1 MATMTEMQ
9 KKLQAKLKELFQL
22 DQPDLDFGF
31 YRVMHAKRK
40 EISEFLD
47 EKLPKIIEASF
58 ADIGNS
64 KLKADLDTAKNALLA
79 ALGQM
84 AFAADGSINPAFAAT
99 PLAVQY
105 LAAKKA
111 FDEGTASAGAATDI
125 YDHLYHFF
133 ERYYDK
139 GDFVSL
145 RYLTRET
152 DRKAK
157 PYAIPYAGEEVM
169 LHWANADQYYI
180 KTSEN
185 FSSYTFDLSEAP
197 EFKKMDEI
205 ERMALNLPNRPMR
218 VHFKIV
224 EAEEGEHGNVKPGA
238 DRFFIIHKE
247 KAFDIPDAQDA
258 ELTVYF
264 EYRVDPEKEGTTGK
278 WQTKRCKEAAEFTLN
293 WLTDF
298 AGSLPDEYATHPIN
312 AYIRMLSTACP
323 TEKNPTRNVLERYI
337 ERFTARNTEDYFIH
351 KDLGGFLRRELD
363 FYIKNDLMILDDV
376 EAATPEAVAKWLVK
390 LQVFRKIADEII
402 TFLAQLEDFQK
413 KLWLKKKF
421 VVQCDYCI
429 TMDQVPD
436 DMKAEVLANAAQQ
449 AEWKKHETADDPKE
463 TSQTAIDA
471 RMVDT
476 KFFDESFKARL
487 LSAIPDLDA
496 RCDGL
501 LIHSENFGAL
511 NLFQERFREQV
522 KCIYIDPPYN
532 TGSDGFA
539 YKDSYKDSSWLTM
552 MADRMASAKTVMSD
566 TSSIYVNV
574 NDIEDYNLRAL
585 MNHIFGYENYVT
597 TVVTK
602 CSTASSFRT
611 VNPGPVDISDRIL
624 FFAKD
629 KMRLSFIPQ
638 PVVKNPDLS
647 HFSRYVV
654 NRNAPPSDWK
664 FESIKLRVLKN
675 MGISCETTR
684 EGMKIAE
691 KKLGAAAE
699 AIITAQCMAFAV
711 EHADS
716 VFETKTFQKPST
728 WVQDW
733 ITKSEKEADK
743 IFAIERPDGGE
754 PIVMIGGRQFY
765 FLSKNIRIINGKRV
779 VTEPASTL
787 WTDIDTN
794 NLRHEGAVSFANG
807 KKPLKLLSR
816 FIGMSDDSEG
826 KFILDY
832 FAGSGTTAHAVIDLN
847 RQDKANGID
856 AKRKYILV
864 EMGDHFDTVL
874 KPRIEKVV
882 YSPEWK
888 DGKPKTLDKGISHCF
903 KYMRL
908 ESYEDT
914 LNNLV
919 VDDEKGKAYA
929 GIGDY
934 FFRYMLDVETKG
946 SPSLLNVAQ
955 FANPFNYKL
964 FVKKPGSEEREER
977 TVDLI
982 ETFNYLVGL
991 RVQHV
996 AEPQTFAAEFER
1008 KPDPELPEDAHTKL
1022 TVKELRA
1029 AEAGDGTVW
1038 KFQMVEGWMPKN
1050 RATPDDGAK
1059 ERVLVVW
1066 RTLTGDIE
1074 KDNAVLNSYLQA
1086 AASAQLGG
1094 GCDVIYVNGSNNVPL
1109 LQKGG
1114 DSWNVRLIEEDFLAR
1129 MWEGV

>member
-9 KKLQAKLKELFQL
+9 KKLQSKLKELFQL

-111 FDEGTASAGAATDI
+111 FDEGTASARAATDI

-197 EFKKMDEI
+197 EFKKMDEM

-264 EYRVDPEKEGTTGK
+264 EYRADPEKEGTTGK
-278 WQTKRCKEAAEFTLN
+278 WQAKRCKEAAEFTLN
-293 WLTDF
+293 WLADF
-298 AGSLPDEYATHPIN
+298 AGSLPDEYATHPVN

-337 ERFTARNTEDYFIH
+337 ERFAARNTEDYFIH

-376 EAATPEAVAKWLVK
+376 TAATPEAVAKWLVK
-390 LQVFRKIADEII
+390 LQVFRKIAEEII
-402 TFLAQLEDFQK
+402 TFLAQLEEFQK

-429 TMDQVPD
+429 TMDQIPD
-436 DMKAEVLANAAQQ
+436 DMKAEVLANVVQQ
-449 AEWKKHETADDPKE
+449 AEWKKYETAVDPKE

-487 LSAIPDLDA
+487 LASIPDLDEK
-496 RCDGL
+496 CDGL
-501 LIHSENFGAL
+501 LVHSENFGAL
-511 NLFQERFREQV
+511 NLLQERFREQI

-532 TGSDGFA
+532 TGDDGFM
-539 YKDSYKDSSWLTM
+539 YKDSYLHASWLAM
-552 MADRMASAKTVMSD
+552 MHDRVLSSRALLKNDSTLW
-566 TSSIYVNV
+566 SSIDCNEIQNEKLLCESIFGAENFEGIVSWRRRHNQP
-574 NDIEDYNLRAL
+574 NDKTKLIGLVSEYILVYSKSATDLRASGVGKIDL
-585 MNHIFGYENYVT
+585 TG
-597 TVVTK
+597 
-602 CSTASSFRT
+602 SF
-611 VNPGPVDISDRIL
+611 S
-624 FFAKD
+624 
-629 KMRLSFIPQ
+629 
-638 PVVKNPDLS
+638 NPDNDPNGDWAS
-647 HFSRYVV
+647 KPWKVGSDQSGSRYV
-654 NRNAPPSDWK
+654 
-664 FESIKLRVLKN
+664 
-675 MGISCETTR
+675 
-684 EGMKIAE
+684 
-691 KKLGAAAE
+691 
-699 AIITAQCMAFAV
+699 ITA
-711 EHADS
+711 
-716 VFETKTFQKPST
+716 
-728 WVQDW
+728 
-733 ITKSEKEADK
+733 
-743 IFAIERPDGGE
+743 PDGTVYDEEWMGDE
-754 PIVMIGGRQFY
+754 NTYQRLLSAGRIYFPKKGKSRMGPPRKKYYRSERLEEGQCAVNWWPCDQFGHNQGGNDMLTSLF
-765 FLSKNIRIINGKRV
+765 
-779 VTEPASTL
+779 
-787 WTDIDTN
+787 
-794 NLRHEGAVSFANG
+794 G
-807 KKPLKLLSR
+807 KKNLFSNPKPIELIR
-816 FIGMSDDSEG
+816 AIGQLGNIDDAL
-826 KFILDY
+826 ILDY
-832 FAGSGTTAHAVIDLN
+832 FAGSGTTAHAVITLN
-847 RQDKANGID
+847 RDDNS
-856 AKRKYILV
+856 KRKYILV

-929 GIGDY
+929 SIGDY
-934 FFRYMLDVETKG
+934 FFKYMLDVETNG
-946 SPSLLNVAQ
+946 SPSLLNVAL
-955 FANPFNYKL
+955 FADPFNYKL
-964 FVKKPGSEEREER
+964 VVKKPGSEEREER

-982 ETFNYLVGL
+982 ETFNYLIGL

-1074 KDNAVLNSYLQA
+1074 KDNAVLNAYLQA
-1086 AASAQLGG
+1086 AASAQLGR

-1109 LQKGG
+1109 LQKDG

>member
-9 KKLQAKLKELFQL
+9 KKLQLKLKELFQL

-64 KLKADLDTAKNALLA
+64 KLKADFDTAKNALLA

-84 AFAADGSINPAFAAT
+84 AFAVDGSINPAFAAT

-111 FDEGTASAGAATDI
+111 FDEGTASASAATDI

-145 RYLTRET
+145 RYLTRDT

-197 EFKKMDEI
+197 EFKKMDEM

-247 KAFDIPDAQDA
+247 KAFDLPDAQDA

-264 EYRVDPEKEGTTGK
+264 EYRADPEKEGTTGK
-278 WQTKRCKEAAEFTLN
+278 WQAKRCKEAAEFTLN
-293 WLTDF
+293 WLTDC

-337 ERFTARNTEDYFIH
+337 ERFAARNTEDYFIH

-429 TMDQVPD
+429 TMDLVPD

-487 LSAIPDLDA
+487 LAAIPDLDA

-511 NLFQERFREQV
+511 KLLQERFREQV

-532 TGSDGFA
+532 TGSDNAFL
-539 YKDSYKDSSWLTM
+539 YKDSYQHSSWLSCIEGCMSVSRAVMQKISGILVSTDDGEYAKLCLLM
-552 MADRMASAKTVMSD
+552 GKVFGESNFVADIIWNSRKSVSSD
-566 TSSIYVNV
+566 
-574 NDIEDYNLRAL
+574 AL
-585 MNHIFGYENYVT
+585 LSGAINHT
-597 TVVTK
+597 T
-602 CSTASSFRT
+602 
-611 VNPGPVDISDRIL
+611 

-629 KMRLSFIPQ
+629 RVELDTIKKQFRLPENGDGFA
-638 PVVKNPDLS
+638 NPDNDPRGPWKLDPLDAPGIRANSSYVITNPKTGEAFSPPVGRHWSCLEDEIPSLMAAGKILFGRTGKGKPGYKRFLS
-647 HFSRYVV
+647 
-654 NRNAPPSDWK
+654 
-664 FESIKLRVLKN
+664 
-675 MGISCETTR
+675 
-684 EGMKIAE
+684 
-691 KKLGAAAE
+691 E
-699 AIITAQCMAFAV
+699 AIMKGKTATTLWDDVKTTTEATNMLIDIFGEAV
-711 EHADS
+711 PRSAID
-716 VFETKTFQKPST
+716 QIKPKP
-728 WVQDW
+728 
-733 ITKSEKEADK
+733 IEL
-743 IFAIERPDGGE
+743 IERPLLLFRD
-754 PIVMIGGRQFY
+754 
-765 FLSKNIRIINGKRV
+765 NGC
-779 VTEPASTL
+779 
-787 WTDIDTN
+787 
-794 NLRHEGAVSFANG
+794 FA
-807 KKPLKLLSR
+807 
-816 FIGMSDDSEG
+816 
-826 KFILDY
+826 LDY

-847 RQDKANGID
+847 RQDGG
-856 AKRKYILV
+856 KRKYILV
-864 EMGDHFDTVL
+864 EMGDYFDTVL

-934 FFRYMLDVETKG
+934 FFKYMLDVETNG

-982 ETFNYLVGL
+982 ETFNYLIGL

-1074 KDNAVLNSYLQA
+1074 KDNAVLNAYLQA
-1086 AASAQLGG
+1086 VASAQLGG

>member
-9 KKLQAKLKELFQL
+9 QKLQAKLKELFQL
-22 DQPDLDFGF
+22 DLPDLDFGF

-40 EISEFLD
+40 EVSEFLD
-47 EKLPKIIEASF
+47 EKLPKIIETSF

-64 KLKADLDTAKNALLA
+64 KLKTDLDTAKNALLA
-79 ALGQM
+79 ALGPT
-84 AFAADGSINPAFAAT
+84 ALNADGSINPTFAAT

-197 EFKKMDEI
+197 EFKKKDEM

-218 VHFKIV
+218 VHFKIID
-224 EAEEGEHGNVKPGA
+224 AEEGEHGNVKPGA

-264 EYRVDPEKEGTTGK
+264 EYRADPEKEGTTGK
-278 WQTKRCKEAAEFTLN
+278 WQAKRCKEAAEFTLN
-293 WLTDF
+293 WLADF
-298 AGSLPDEYATHPIN
+298 AGSLADEYATHPIN

-376 EAATPEAVAKWLVK
+376 TAATPEAVAKWLVK
-390 LQVFRKIADEII
+390 LQVFRKIAEEII

-429 TMDQVPD
+429 TMDQIPD

-487 LSAIPDLDA
+487 LASIPDLDEK
-496 RCDGL
+496 CDGL
-501 LIHSENFGAL
+501 LVHSENFQGLKFLLA
-511 NLFQERFREQV
+511 RFNG
-522 KCIYIDPPYN
+522 CIGCEYADPPYN
-532 TGSDGFA
+532 SDA
-539 YKDSYKDSSWLTM
+539 SAILYKNGYKSSSWTSLM
-552 MADRMASAKTVMSD
+552 YDRLIEASALLAENGTCSLAIDDVQHKELSYIGNEVFGNYLGTFCVRANPSGRPMQSGYSVSHEYSLVFGKTPKAKIGRMLPTDEQKARFNQRDELGVF
-566 TSSIYVNV
+566 
-574 NDIEDYNLRAL
+574 EWRNLRREGS
-585 MNHIFGYENYVT
+585 N
-597 TVVTK
+597 
-602 CSTASSFRT
+602 
-611 VNPGPVDISDRIL
+611 SDRIARPML
-624 FFAKD
+624 YYP
-629 KMRLSFIPQ
+629 I
-638 PVVKNPDLS
+638 
-647 HFSRYVV
+647 Y
-654 NRNAPPSDWK
+654 
-664 FESIKLRVLKN
+664 IKLPNRIRVPKMDWDEAKRSWDVKEPCSDGEVSVWPNDDSGNEKTWRWEWKKVVECNDQLAIRKN
-675 MGISCETTR
+675 GSGDDYVYVKRRPHEDGVVAVSAWFDARYSATEHGTSVIKSLFNDKTIFDFPKSIYLVEDAVWV
-684 EGMKIAE
+684 GG
-691 KKLGAAAE
+691 GA
-699 AIITAQCMAFAV
+699 
-711 EHADS
+711 
-716 VFETKTFQKPST
+716 
-728 WVQDW
+728 
-733 ITKSEKEADK
+733 
-743 IFAIERPDGGE
+743 
-754 PIVMIGGRQFY
+754 
-765 FLSKNIRIINGKRV
+765 SKNTV
-779 VTEPASTL
+779 V
-787 WTDIDTN
+787 
-794 NLRHEGAVSFANG
+794 
-807 KKPLKLLSR
+807 
-816 FIGMSDDSEG
+816 
-826 KFILDY
+826 LDF

-847 RQDKANGID
+847 RQDGG
-856 AKRKYILV
+856 KRKYILI

-888 DGKPKTLDKGISHCF
+888 DGKPKTFDKGISHCF

-919 VDDEKGKAYA
+919 VDGEKGKAYA

-934 FFRYMLDVETKG
+934 FFKYMLDVETKG

-964 FVKKPGSEEREER
+964 SVKKPGSEEREER

-982 ETFNYLVGL
+982 ETFNYLIGL

-1074 KDNAVLNSYLQA
+1074 KDNAVLNAYLQG
-1086 AASAQLGG
+1086 AASAQLSG
-1094 GCDVIYVNGSNNVPL
+1094 GCDIVYVNGSNNVPL
-1109 LQKGG
+1109 LQKDG

>member
-1 MATMTEMQ
+1 MTEMQ
-9 KKLQAKLKELFQL
+9 KKLQSKLKELFQL

-31 YRVMHAKRK
+31 YRVMHAKRN
-40 EISEFLD
+40 EILEFLD

-58 ADIGNS
+58 AGTIDG
-64 KLKADLDTAKNALLA
+64 KLKANFDETKKDLLS
-79 ALGQM
+79 ALGET
-84 AFAADGSINPAFAAT
+84 ALISGGSVNPAFEAT
-99 PLAVQY
+99 PLAGRY
-105 LAAKKA
+105 LAAKKVY
-111 FDEGTASAGAATDI
+111 DEAVSNAGTAADI

-197 EFKKMDEI
+197 EFKKMDEM

-238 DRFFIIHKE
+238 DRFFIIHRE

-264 EYRVDPEKEGTTGK
+264 EYRADPEKEGTTGK
-278 WQTKRCKEAAEFTLN
+278 WQAKRCKEAAEFTLN

-298 AGSLPDEYATHPIN
+298 AGSLADEYATHPIN

-337 ERFTARNTEDYFIH
+337 ERFAARNTEDYFIH

-363 FYIKNDLMILDDV
+363 FYIKNDLMILDDM

-429 TMDQVPD
+429 TMDLVPD
-436 DMKAEVLANAAQQ
+436 DMKAEVLANAAQL
-449 AEWKKHETADDPKE
+449 AEWKKYEIDVDP
-463 TSQTAIDA
+463 TTVDMHALDV

-487 LSAIPDLDA
+487 LAVIPDLDA

-532 TGSDGFA
+532 TGSDGFI
-539 YKDSYKDSSWLTM
+539 YRDGYSHSSWLSM
-552 MADRMASAKTVMSD
+552 MENRLMAAKDAMPDDAVIFISIDDNEATNLRKLCDVVFGEENFI
-566 TSSIYVNV
+566 SSIACVNKPSGRSDDKYIATAHETILIYRKSESV
-574 NDIEDYNLRAL
+574 SFGGFEPEEHITARYTKRSADGRLYRDEDLRKRGSHDERIYRPNLFYPFFYNEKSGELTAGLIGDETPEGCVRILPMKTADIEGTWRWCRESAIENIDHLRA
-585 MNHIFGYENYVT
+585 GYMENKGQW
-597 TVVTK
+597 TVFEMQFLDERGTVK
-602 CSTASSFRT
+602 STSVWNQKDVNSERGTEAFKALGFNAENFQNPKPVGT
-611 VNPGPVDISDRIL
+611 VKRIL
-624 FFAKD
+624 T
-629 KMRLSFIPQ
+629 I
-638 PVVKNPDLS
+638 
-647 HFSRYVV
+647 
-654 NRNAPPSDWK
+654 
-664 FESIKLRVLKN
+664 
-675 MGISCETTR
+675 
-684 EGMKIAE
+684 
-691 KKLGAAAE
+691 GAN
-699 AIITAQCMAFAV
+699 
-711 EHADS
+711 DS
-716 VFETKTFQKPST
+716 SLV
-728 WVQDW
+728 
-733 ITKSEKEADK
+733 
-743 IFAIERPDGGE
+743 
-754 PIVMIGGRQFY
+754 
-765 FLSKNIRIINGKRV
+765 
-779 VTEPASTL
+779 
-787 WTDIDTN
+787 
-794 NLRHEGAVSFANG
+794 
-807 KKPLKLLSR
+807 
-816 FIGMSDDSEG
+816 
-826 KFILDY
+826 LDY
-832 FAGSGTTAHAVIDLN
+832 FAGSGTTAHAVIDQN
-847 RQDKANGID
+847 RQDGG
-856 AKRKYILV
+856 KRKYILV

-888 DGKPKTLDKGISHCF
+888 DGKPQSADKGISHCF

-919 VDDEKGKAYA
+919 VDGEKGKAYV

-934 FFRYMLDVETKG
+934 FFKYMLDVETKG

-964 FVKKPGSEEREER
+964 SVKKPGSEEREER

-982 ETFNYLVGL
+982 ETFNYLIGL

-1074 KDNAVLNSYLQA
+1074 KDNAVLNAYLQA

-1094 GCDVIYVNGSNNVPL
+1094 GCDIVYVNGSNNVPL
-1109 LQKGG
+1109 LQKDG

>member
-9 KKLQAKLKELFQL
+9 KKLQSKLKELFQL

-84 AFAADGSINPAFAAT
+84 AFAADGSINPTFAAT

-197 EFKKMDEI
+197 EFKKMDEM

-264 EYRVDPEKEGTTGK
+264 EYRADPEKEGTTGK
-278 WQTKRCKEAAEFTLN
+278 WQAKRCKEAAEFTLN

-337 ERFTARNTEDYFIH
+337 ERFAARNTEDYFIH

-390 LQVFRKIADEII
+390 LQVFRRIAGEII

-436 DMKAEVLANAAQQ
+436 DMKAEVLANEAQQ
-449 AEWKKHETADDPKE
+449 AEWEKYGIEVDPK
-463 TSQTAIDA
+463 TVDMHALDA

-487 LSAIPDLDA
+487 LASIPDLDE

-511 NLFQERFREQV
+511 QFLSGRYKNSIDCE
-522 KCIYIDPPYN
+522 YADPPYN
-532 TGSDGFA
+532 TDASA
-539 YKDSYKDSSWLTM
+539 ILYKNGYKSSSWVSLM
-552 MADRMASAKTVMSD
+552 YDRLCEARDLLSDKGVCSLAIDDAQYKELAFIGRMVFENELGTFCVRANPSGRPMQSGYSVSHEYSLVFGKTANAKIGRMLPTKEQKARFNQHD
-566 TSSIYVNV
+566 EIG
-574 NDIEDYNLRAL
+574 DFEWRNLRREGS
-585 MNHIFGYENYVT
+585 N
-597 TVVTK
+597 
-602 CSTASSFRT
+602 
-611 VNPGPVDISDRIL
+611 SDRIARPMLYYPIYLKLPTGIRIPKMEWNEETRTWDIKESCLEDEICVWPIDDDGNEKTWRWEWKKVVECNSQLAIRKNGAGDNYVYVKRRPHADGVVAVSAWFDARYSATEHGTSVIKAL
-624 FFAKD
+624 FKD
-629 KMRLSFIPQ
+629 KTIFDFPKSIYLEEDAIW
-638 PVVKNPDLS
+638 VGGGAIKNAL
-647 HFSRYVV
+647 
-654 NRNAPPSDWK
+654 
-664 FESIKLRVLKN
+664 VLDFF
-675 MGISCETTR
+675 G
-684 EGMKIAE
+684 
-691 KKLGAAAE
+691 
-699 AIITAQCMAFAV
+699 
-711 EHADS
+711 
-716 VFETKTFQKPST
+716 
-728 WVQDW
+728 
-733 ITKSEKEADK
+733 
-743 IFAIERPDGGE
+743 
-754 PIVMIGGRQFY
+754 
-765 FLSKNIRIINGKRV
+765 
-779 VTEPASTL
+779 
-787 WTDIDTN
+787 
-794 NLRHEGAVSFANG
+794 
-807 KKPLKLLSR
+807 
-816 FIGMSDDSEG
+816 
-826 KFILDY
+826 
-832 FAGSGTTAHAVIDLN
+832 GSGTTAHAVIDLN
-847 RQDKANGID
+847 RQDSGR
-856 AKRKYILV
+856 RKYILV

-882 YSPEWK
+882 YSPDWK
-888 DGKPKTLDKGISHCF
+888 DGKSQRTDKGISHCF
-903 KYMRL
+903 KYLRL

-919 VDDEKGKAYA
+919 VDGEKGKAYG

-934 FFRYMLDVETKG
+934 FFKYMLNVETKG
-946 SPSLLNVAQ
+946 SPSLLNVAL
-955 FANPFNYKL
+955 FADPFNYKL
-964 FVKKPGSEEREER
+964 LVKKPGSEEREER
-977 TVDLI
+977 TIDLI
-982 ETFNYLVGL
+982 ETFNYLIGL

-996 AEPQTFAAEFER
+996 AEPQKLAAEFER
-1008 KPDPELPEDAHTKL
+1008 KTDPELPEDAHTKL

-1029 AEAGDGTVW
+1029 AEAGDGAVW

-1074 KDNAVLNSYLQA
+1074 KDNAVLNAYLQA

-1094 GCDVIYVNGSNNVPL
+1094 GCDVIYVNGSNNVQL
-1109 LQKGG
+1109 LQKDG